1 MILDYKKYKYSF
13 KDILINALMWIAS
26 SGLIAYFF
34 YRSLLIFI
42 ILLLFFPLFIKFRRA
57 GYVFKRQWELMLEFQ
72 DFLSAVQV
80 GIYSGNSIEN
90 AVLGSYEDMVS
101 LYTKDG
107 YMTKEIRSIITG
119 LNNNLTLEELF
130 YDLGERSGVEEIMDF
145 AAILALAKR
154 SGGNLREIIS
164 ECNNCIEEK
173 IDIKRD
179 IDVMIAGERLQHRIM
194 CIVPMGIILYIQI
207 TSPGYLDCLYH
218 NLFGLAVM
226 TGCLMLYI
234 ISILWSEKIISSLG
248 K

>member
-1 MILDYKKYKYSF
+1 MILDYKKYKYSS

-207 TSPGYLDCLYH
+207 TSPGYLDSLYH
-218 NLFGLAVM
+218 NLFGYAVM
-226 TGCLMLYI
+226 TGCLLLYI

>member
-1 MILDYKKYKYSF
+1 MILDYKKYKYSS
-13 KDILINALMWIAS
+13 KDILINALMWIAI

-207 TSPGYLDCLYH
+207 TSPGYLDSLYH
-218 NLFGLAVM
+218 NLFGYAVM
-226 TGCLMLYI
+226 TGCLLLYI

>member
-13 KDILINALMWIAS
+13 KDILINALMWIAT

-42 ILLLFFPLFIKFRRA
+42 ILLLFFPLFINFRRA

-207 TSPGYLDCLYH
+207 TSPGYLDSLYH
-218 NLFGLAVM
+218 NLFGYAVM
-226 TGCLMLYI
+226 TGCLLLYI

>member
-1 MILDYKKYKYSF
+1 
-13 KDILINALMWIAS
+13 
-26 SGLIAYFF
+26 
-34 YRSLLIFI
+34 
-42 ILLLFFPLFIKFRRA
+42 
-57 GYVFKRQWELMLEFQ
+57 MLEFQ

-107 YMTKEIRSIITG
+107 YMTKEIRGIITG

-207 TSPGYLDCLYH
+207 TSPGYLDSLYH
-218 NLFGLAVM
+218 NLFGYAVM
-226 TGCLMLYI
+226 TGCLLLYI

-248 K
+248 Q

>member
-1 MILDYKKYKYSF
+1 
-13 KDILINALMWIAS
+13 MWIAI

-207 TSPGYLDCLYH
+207 TSPGYLDSLYH
-218 NLFGLAVM
+218 NLFGYAVM
-226 TGCLMLYI
+226 TGCLLLYI

>member
-1 MILDYKKYKYSF
+1 MILDYKKYKYSS
-13 KDILINALMWIAS
+13 KDILINALMWIVS

-107 YMTKEIRSIITG
+107 YMTKEIRGIITG

-207 TSPGYLDCLYH
+207 TSPGYLDSLYH
-218 NLFGLAVM
+218 NLFGYAVM
-226 TGCLMLYI
+226 TGCLLLYI

>member
-1 MILDYKKYKYSF
+1 MILDYKKYKYSS
-13 KDILINALMWIAS
+13 KDVLINALMWIAI

-207 TSPGYLDCLYH
+207 TSPGYLDSLYH
-218 NLFGLAVM
+218 NLFGYAVM
-226 TGCLMLYI
+226 TGCLLLYI